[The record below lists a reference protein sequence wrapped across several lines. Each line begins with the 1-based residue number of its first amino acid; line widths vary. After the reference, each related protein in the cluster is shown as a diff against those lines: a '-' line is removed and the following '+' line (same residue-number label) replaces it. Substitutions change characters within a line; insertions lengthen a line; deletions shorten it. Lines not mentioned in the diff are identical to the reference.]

1 MAHTLHLKVV
11 TEGVETPAQLDF
23 LSHYGCD
30 YVQGYLFSKPVP
42 LSALRPL
49 VQQLNMRRPASL
61 WPSTAMLESVN
72 LTVHGPGTQLV
83 LTDNSDPRVD
93 RFRPRPAR

>member
-1 MAHTLHLKVV
+1 
-11 TEGVETPAQLDF
+11 
-23 LSHYGCD
+23 
-30 YVQGYLFSKPVP
+30 
-42 LSALRPL
+42 L